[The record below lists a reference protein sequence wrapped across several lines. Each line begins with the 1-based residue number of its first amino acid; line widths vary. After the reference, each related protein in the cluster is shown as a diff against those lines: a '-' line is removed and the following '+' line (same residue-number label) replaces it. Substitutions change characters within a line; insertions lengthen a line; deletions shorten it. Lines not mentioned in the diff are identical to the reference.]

1 MDEILRTAVRYLRQM
16 WAYRWIGLLVT
27 WVVAIVG
34 GVVVFKMPDKYE
46 ASARLF
52 VDTQSLLRPLMSGL
66 AVQPNLD
73 QQVVMLSK
81 TLISR
86 PNMEKI
92 LRMADLDLAAI
103 DKKTKDELI
112 EDLLKNVK
120 LSGGRDNLYTVA
132 YAHRDRASAQ
142 KVVQSIV
149 TLFVESGL
157 GGKRQNVDSAKKF
170 IEEQIKSYEA
180 KLFESEQRL
189 KEFRIKNL
197 DRKGISAGSFF
208 SQAEDLQTKIRQ
220 AKLDLREAVNSRDA
234 IKKQVEL
241 AANRGAAKVPAGNE
255 PESEVP
261 SNIPTSVDGRLYEL
275 NSQLDDLLRRYTEQH
290 PDVKALQ
297 KRIAELVKVQKEE
310 IHQNRLRAPG
320 SGAEGSSSSQR
331 SIDDILSQQLA
342 LALAEAEA
350 SVASMSAR
358 VSEYEERFKEVR
370 DAAKLAPEI
379 DAEFAQLNRDYE
391 IQRSNYSQLVER
403 REAANMSEEMDASGV
418 AEFRLIEPPR
428 VGSKPS
434 SPDRILLLPL
444 VLLAS
449 LAGGLVTTFMAS
461 QMRPVFHDGRALAD
475 ASGLPVLGTVSM
487 LLNANRRKY
496 ERRRT
501 AVFFGGVGTLFAAY
515 GALIAFVALISRTT

>member
-27 WVVAIVG
+27 WVIAIVG

-66 AVQPNLD
+66 AIQPNLD

-86 PNMEKI
+86 PNMEKVI
-92 LRMADLDLAAI
+92 RMADLDIAAV

-132 YAHRDRASAQ
+132 YANKDRGSAQ

-180 KLFESEQRL
+180 KLLESEQRL
-189 KEFRIKNL
+189 KEFRIRNL

-208 SQAEDLQTKIRQ
+208 SQAEELQPKIRQ
-220 AKLDLREAVNSRDA
+220 AQLDLREAVNSRDA

-241 AANRGAAKVPAGNE
+241 AASRNAGNAPAGTEDKVDIPANF
-255 PESEVP
+255 
-261 SNIPTSVDGRLYEL
+261 PTSVDGRLNEL
-275 NSQLDDLLRRYTEQH
+275 NNMLDALVQRFTEQH
-290 PDVKALQ
+290 PDVKAI
-297 KRIAELVKVQKEE
+297 KARIAELEKVKSEE
-310 IHQNRLRAPG
+310 IREARLRAQG
-320 SGAEGSSSSQR
+320 KASEGAPAAQR

-370 DAAKLAPEI
+370 EAAKLAPEI

-391 IQRSNYSQLVER
+391 IQRSNYNQLIER

-428 VGSKPS
+428 VGPRPS

-449 LAGGLVTTFMAS
+449 LSGGLMATFLAS
-461 QMRPVFHDGRALAD
+461 QIRPVFHDGRALAE
-475 ASGLPVLGTVSM
+475 ASGFPVLGTVSM
-487 LLNANRRKY
+487 LLDSNRRKY
-496 ERRRT
+496 EWRRS
-501 AVFFGGVGTLFAAY
+501 AVFFGGVGTLVAAY
-515 GALIAFVALISRTT
+515 GALIAFVALVSRTA